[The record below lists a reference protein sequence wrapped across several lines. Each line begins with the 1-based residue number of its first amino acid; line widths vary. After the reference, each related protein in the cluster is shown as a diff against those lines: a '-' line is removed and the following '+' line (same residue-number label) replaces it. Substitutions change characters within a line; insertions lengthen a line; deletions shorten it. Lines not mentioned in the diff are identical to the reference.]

1 MSEQSARVSAEPN
14 TSQWA
19 IIRAREELAQK
30 AELVEKCAR
39 AIAHSHGLDFDEVC
53 GVDADPDHGYCDSGT
68 CIASGYEEHDAAYA
82 RACYLSDARAA
93 LAIAMPAAFEM
104 VEALGCVVCGGDCS
118 SANPPVMNCPV
129 QSIRELGEKWK

>member
-1 MSEQSARVSAEPN
+1 M
-14 TSQWA
+14 T
-19 IIRAREELAQK
+19 K
-30 AELVEKCAR
+30 DELVEKCAR
-39 AIAHSHGLDFDEVC
+39 ALAHSHGLDFDEVC

-104 VEALGCVVCGGDCS
+104 AAKVADKRAEDRFADYGTTEWDTNASYYSGRRGEALDELDEEDWDI
-118 SANPPVMNCPV
+118 AKA
-129 QSIRELGEKWK
+129 IRELGEKWK